1 MASVSKLLEP
11 HDVIEAA
18 EAVRDALGDVVEAD
32 WSVPAGG
39 LEWDVRTTPAHAA
52 GATAK
57 YSLCLSAQTTRYIAL
72 HSSAYP
78 DASNADLLAALGAT
92 AASLA
97 RVAESASPGGFH
109 MAGMADAEGFL
120 GMACVEILVHGADAA
135 RGLGVDFTP
144 PDDLC
149 RRTASRL
156 FPWAPSESPGW
167 ATLCWATGRGGLE
180 GQEPLDSSWLW
191 HCPPLSEWDGQIRT
205 VRNLVAEWVL
215 DDGSGRWRPVAP

>member
-1 MASVSKLLEP
+1 MGCPHHSRPRRRRNRQVLALPVGADDAVHRAAQQRVSRRQQRRP
-11 HDVIEAA
+11 A
-18 EAVRDALGDVVEAD
+18 RR
-32 WSVPAGG
+32 AGG
-39 LEWDVRTTPAHAA
+39 DGGQPGPGGGVRLA
-52 GATAK
+52 GA
-57 YSLCLSAQTTRYIAL
+57 R
-72 HSSAYP
+72 
-78 DASNADLLAALGAT
+78 
-92 AASLA
+92 
-97 RVAESASPGGFH
+97 GFH